1 MIKPGRYAAMKRQME
16 MLNWQEMKELH
27 AVEDGQRTGCQAS
40 TEALDAVDVTRE
52 TPG

>member
-1 MIKPGRYAAMKRQME
+1 MINPGRYAGMKRQME
-16 MLNWQEMKELH
+16 MLNGQELELH

-40 TEALDAVDVTRE
+40 TEALEAVDVTRE